1 MQSPR
6 TVALVGQ
13 PNVGKSRL
21 FNRLANKRISIVHD
35 QPGVTRDVISEDMG
49 PYTLLDTGG
58 IGLTGKLTPQ
68 IIQDATEEQVEFA
81 IAAADLILF
90 VTDGRKGCTHLDE
103 TLANKLRS
111 TGKPIQLLVNK
122 IDLPELEE
130 NVTEF
135 SGLGLGDGLAV
146 SAEHGYGMDELQD
159 TILDHL
165 GPETIEEIDDS
176 DEPRRIRI
184 SFAGRPNVGKSSLC
198 NQLLNSERMIVSDVP
213 GTTRESVERN
223 LDYETKGE
231 GTWHFR
237 LVDTAGMRRK
247 RKVDS
252 SLEYFSNLRTKD
264 AIESADT
271 VFLVIDAVD
280 GVTKQ
285 DHILAESILDD
296 GRALAILVNKW
307 DEAQAMHRS
316 GKLEEYSS
324 LKEFKEFYEESI
336 RKELFFLPD
345 SPILFVS
352 AKTGFSIER
361 ILQTARQLDAIQNTK
376 LPTGELNRVIGD
388 LLERQPPPMVRGKR
402 FKIYYVVQVGNRPFR
417 VRLFCNQPHRF
428 EKSYRRYLQKG
439 FQSHFGFPGCPVFF
453 HLTGKEQRYTEES

>member
-21 FNRLANKRISIVHD
+21 FNRLTNKRISIVHD
-35 QPGVTRDVISEDMG
+35 QPGVTRDVISEDLG

-68 IIQDATEEQVEFA
+68 IIQDATEEQVDFA

-103 TLANKLRS
+103 TLANKLRT
-111 TGKPIQLLVNK
+111 TGKPIQLLINK
-122 IDLPELEE
+122 IDTEDMLAELH
-130 NVTEF
+130 EF
-135 SGLGLGDGLAV
+135 SALGLGEGIPV
-146 SAEHGYGMDELQD
+146 SAEHGLGIEDLRD
-159 TILDHL
+159 NILEHI
-165 GPETIEEIDDS
+165 GPEAEEAVDDP

-198 NQLLNSERMIVSDVP
+198 NQLLNADRMIVSDVP
-213 GTTRESVERN
+213 GTTRESVER
-223 LDYETKGE
+223 DMDWETKGE

-252 SLEYFSNLRTKD
+252 SLEYFSNLRTKG
-264 AIESADT
+264 AIESADA
-271 VFLVIDAVD
+271 VFLVIDAMD

-296 GRALAILVNKW
+296 GRPLAILVNKW
-307 DEAQAMHRS
+307 DQAQETHRS
-316 GKLEEYSS
+316 GNLKDYDS
-324 LKEFKEFYEESI
+324 LKEFMQVYEESI
-336 RKELFFLPD
+336 RNELFFLPD

-352 AKTGFSIER
+352 AKTGFSIDR
-361 ILQTARQLDAIQNTK
+361 ILKTARQLDIIQNTK

-402 FKIYYVVQVGNRPFR
+402 FKIYYTVQVGNRPFR
-417 VRLFCNQPHRF
+417 LRLFCNQPFRL
-428 EKSYRRYLQKG
+428 EKSYKRYLQKG
-439 FQSHFGFPGCPVFF
+439 FQAHFGVPGCPVFF
-453 HLTGKEQRYTEES
+453 HLTGKEQRYTEED